1 MVKRGR
7 QMIRP
12 KSTSNVL
19 NSGRG
24 LFNWILQYQI
34 RRLIFPRLRSDIFG
48 LCFMLTTFCYLGFSM
63 TLIVGIAAMHKFFP
77 RIRPY
82 TRKFFFLSYASPTDH
97 GTIYTQG
104 IDHIYFVS
112 AWVVLFTVTRAI
124 TVEWLLQPLARILG
138 VAKRSHLRFAEQVWI
153 FLYYCSIWSL
163 GMVWAPLEAVILY
176 TGAYIIIK
184 VLLVR
189 F

>member
-19 NSGRG
+19 NSGRRG

-34 RRLIFPRLRSDIFG
+34 RRLIFPLLRSDILG
-48 LCFMLTTFCYLGFSM
+48 LCFMLTTFCYSGFSM

-82 TRKFFFLSYASPTDH
+82 THKFFFLSYASLTDH
-97 GTIYTQG
+97 GIIYTQG

-112 AWVVLFTVTRAI
+112 AWVVLFPATRAI
-124 TVEWLLQPLARILG
+124 TVEWLLQPLAGILG
-138 VAKRSHLRFAEQVWI
+138 VAKRSHLRFAEQGWI
-153 FLYYCSIWSL
+153 FLYHSSIWSL
-163 GMVWAPLEAVILY
+163 GMVWPHQKL
-176 TGAYIIIK
+176 
-184 VLLVR
+184 
-189 F
+189 